1 LERFANMNI
10 SKEKIMDH
18 AIDALRYYV
27 SEGGLKRFRKKENLM
42 DMEKEVPKEIVV
54 NGNKY
59 VLSGGVTY
67 SVTLRNV
74 DYGLVIDEENDLPK
88 FSMTKTRTGD
98 SVYAY
103 IDLYE
108 LGILK
113 GHIEKFLKEHGG
125 RV

>member
-1 LERFANMNI
+1 
-10 SKEKIMDH
+10 MD
-18 AIDALRYYV
+18 
-27 SEGGLKRFRKKENLM
+27 K
-42 DMEKEVPKEIVV
+42 EKEVPKEIVV
-54 NGNKY
+54 NGNRY
-59 VLSGGVTY
+59 VLSEEGATH
-67 SVTLRNV
+67 SITLRNV

-113 GHIEKFLKEHGG
+113 GHIEKFLREHGG